1 MTKNQLTRRIMRRTY
16 YAYAIH
22 MMTRPLVRLGVLFI
36 ALTFV
41 VAKLVF
47 VAAVFA
53 NAQSVGLAKLPE
65 FTLSAFLNA
74 DSLTLVSAL
83 ALLLVVISVVRHM
96 ALIPF
101 SPNRQYA

>member
-1 MTKNQLTRRIMRRTY
+1 MRRTY

-22 MMTRPLVRLGVLFI
+22 VMTRPLVRLGVPL
-36 ALTFV
+36 AVLTYV

-65 FTLSAFLNA
+65 FTLGALLNA
-74 DSLTLVSAL
+74 DLLTLVSAIAL
-83 ALLLVVISVVRHM
+83 ALILLSVARHM
-96 ALIPF
+96 VLLSFAP
-101 SPNRQYA
+101 SRQYA